1 MNNKLYVAKVV
12 SSTSVDGVGLRNSLY
27 VSGCNLHCPEC
38 HNKEWWPIKAGK
50 EMDIEEVYDELN
62 QDDFNIS
69 ILGGEPMMQ
78 YPQILQ
84 LCKLI
89 KKRTKKT
96 IWLWTG
102 YEIPYIEIFFGE
114 ILKYVD
120 VIVDGPFI
128 AKQKDSSL
136 RFRGS
141 ANQQIY
147 KVEHIPHISISN
159 ITNLYI

>member
-1 MNNKLYVAKVV
+1 M
-12 SSTSVDGVGLRNSLY
+12 T
-27 VSGCNLHCPEC
+27 
-38 HNKEWWPIKAGK
+38 
-50 EMDIEEVYDELN
+50 IEEAYEALN
-62 QDDFNIS
+62 IDDFNIS

-78 YPQILQ
+78 YQAIVE

-89 KKRTKKT
+89 KKRTNKT

-102 YEIPYIEIFFGE
+102 YEIPYIEIFFGD

-128 AKQKDSSL
+128 GDLKDTNL

-141 ANQQIY
+141 ENQRIY
-147 KVEHIPHISISN
+147 KVEHIPYICISDISN
-159 ITNLYI
+159 MYD

>member
-1 MNNKLYVAKVV
+1 M
-12 SSTSVDGVGLRNSLY
+12 T
-27 VSGCNLHCPEC
+27 
-38 HNKEWWPIKAGK
+38 
-50 EMDIEEVYDELN
+50 IEEVYEALN
-62 QDDFNIS
+62 EDDFNIS

-78 YPQILQ
+78 YPAIVE

-102 YEIPYIEIFFGE
+102 YEMPFIEIFYGD

-120 VIVDGPFI
+120 VIVDGPFMD
-128 AKQKDSSL
+128 KLKDNTL

-141 ANQQIY
+141 DNQRIY
-147 KVEHIPHISISN
+147 KVEHNPYICISD
-159 ITNLYI
+159 ITKEFI

>member
-1 MNNKLYVAKVV
+1 M
-12 SSTSVDGVGLRNSLY
+12 T
-27 VSGCNLHCPEC
+27 
-38 HNKEWWPIKAGK
+38 
-50 EMDIEEVYDELN
+50 IEEAYEALN
-62 QDDFNIS
+62 IDDFNIS

-78 YPQILQ
+78 YPAIVE

-89 KKRTKKT
+89 KKRTNKT

-102 YEIPYIEIFFGE
+102 YEIPYIEIFFGD

-128 AKQKDSSL
+128 GGLQDTNL

-141 ANQQIY
+141 ANQRVY
-147 KVEHIPHISISN
+147 KIEHIPHICISDISN
-159 ITNLYI
+159 MYE

>member
-1 MNNKLYVAKVV
+1 M
-12 SSTSVDGVGLRNSLY
+12 T
-27 VSGCNLHCPEC
+27 
-38 HNKEWWPIKAGK
+38 
-50 EMDIEEVYDELN
+50 IEEVYEALN
-62 QDDFNIS
+62 EDDFNIS

-78 YPQILQ
+78 YPAIVE

-102 YEIPYIEIFFGE
+102 YEMPFIEFFYGD

-120 VIVDGPFI
+120 VIVDGPFMDEL
-128 AKQKDSSL
+128 KDNTL

-141 ANQQIY
+141 SNQRIY
-147 KVEHIPHISISN
+147 RVEHKPHIRVTDISKIFN
-159 ITNLYI
+159 